1 MLKLTQKL
9 LKLTAALLSLI
20 TLTGATTPIVTNPTT
35 IQAKKAKKKHYIIAK
50 TSTNLNLAMLTFTIK
65 RNIATLDIKCPKKNV
80 KNLICQKKKIQKA
93 KSKYDVPKINDFN
106 NTILSQYSLLGYRWN
121 KTNLTFKT
129 IIN

>member
-50 TSTNLNLAMLTFTIK
+50 NKHQFKFGYAYVYN
-65 RNIATLDIKCPKKNV
+65 
-80 KNLICQKKKIQKA
+80 KKKHCYIGHKM
-93 KSKYDVPKINDFN
+93 SKKKRQEFNMPKEKN
-106 NTILSQYSLLGYRWN
+106 SKG
-121 KTNLTFKT
+121 
-129 IIN
+129 